1 MDRRPSI
8 TLADSIAKTL
18 LDKKGY
24 EVKADRQ
31 RERLKLTL
39 NTFGL
44 QYNFATRKLDEV
56 VATPPKSPLNKRAL
70 ALCRNTTRFRSCDKG
85 K

>member
-56 VATPPKSPLNKRAL
+56 VPPTEEPNEQASAGAVPRHRPIPRLR
-70 ALCRNTTRFRSCDKG
+70 
-85 K
+85 